1 MPQRHFTDCSKPMVL
16 KLGGETSL
24 LGDMDVQEK
33 VWYMQEKETKEF
45 ADVNVYLFMVN
56 LIGTKPLY
64 IDHCT
69 K

>member
-1 MPQRHFTDCSKPMVL
+1 MVL